1 MLDGFAL
8 PIICAANS
16 YSFMQWFACFKE
28 IMHHP
33 HLCEEEKYLWLWLA
47 TQSANNSSFS
57 CSFTYEH
64 ISIAV
69 KKTPRV
75 VHRTLFR
82 LRIMGFLL
90 ADIPIWYGEPTKEM
104 VQANRHLR
112 LQIPPQPLLAPDE
125 KALILPKQQVKK
137 ELNLVSKR
145 KVGFSR
151 ASVRKEI
158 KPIGLGFAEG
168 MLKKIMCFEFL
179 RGKR

>member
-16 YSFMQWFACFKE
+16 YSFMQWFACLKE

-57 CSFTYEH
+57 CSFSYEH

-137 ELNLVSKR
+137 ELN
-145 KVGFSR
+145 
-151 ASVRKEI
+151 
-158 KPIGLGFAEG
+158 
-168 MLKKIMCFEFL
+168 
-179 RGKR
+179 